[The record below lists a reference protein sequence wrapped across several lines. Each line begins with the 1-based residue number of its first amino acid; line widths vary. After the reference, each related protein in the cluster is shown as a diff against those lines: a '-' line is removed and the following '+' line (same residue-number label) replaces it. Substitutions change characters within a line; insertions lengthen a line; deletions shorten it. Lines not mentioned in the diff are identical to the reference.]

1 MSKEPKK
8 ENPLDRLKDVLK
20 TPTMPVHELPAKK
33 DKKSPWQPVRY
44 RVLCTPTNE
53 RYRMKDLPTRGYVT
67 PMSDEQKARLMAI
80 INKDSNVVFV
90 DFTRKW

>member
-33 DKKSPWQPVRY
+33 DKKSP
-44 RVLCTPTNE
+44 
-53 RYRMKDLPTRGYVT
+53 
-67 PMSDEQKARLMAI
+67 
-80 INKDSNVVFV
+80 
-90 DFTRKW
+90 